1 MFCKGPPTV
10 CSEAELPREPD
21 AMERVDA
28 EPIDIQLVPG
38 EAVADAAWI
47 GVVVVMPAL
56 AKRQQGYP
64 PVVGRIVAGSES
76 GGCPRCARRN

>member
-1 MFCKGPPTV
+1 
-10 CSEAELPREPD
+10 
-21 AMERVDA
+21 MERADA

-56 AKRQQGYP
+56 AKRK
-64 PVVGRIVAGSES
+64 
-76 GGCPRCARRN
+76 